1 MSDLEDNISQQMR
14 YYYKNRDK
22 ISLRQ
27 KEYNKQY
34 YQDNKERI
42 KQYQRTHRPINKKP
56 QGYEYMRK
64 WQIENKDKIRKYFH
78 DYYMKNKEYYKEKN
92 NNYYH
97 DNNYKLYHREYYR
110 KNKDRIHANKC
121 KRLQPIKDAEKLKEL
136 DDIKNDMHRDI
147 SCLLDIF
154 EDEMLFS

>member
-22 ISLRQ
+22 INIRQ

-34 YQDNKERI
+34 YQNNKEKI
-42 KQYQRTHRPINKKP
+42 KEYQRTHRPINKKP

-64 WQIENKDKIRKYFH
+64 WQLENKDKLRKYFR
-78 DYYMKNKEYYKEKN
+78 DYYKKNKEYYKEKN

-110 KNKDRIHANKC
+110 KNKDRIRENKC
-121 KRLQPIKDAEKLKEL
+121 KRLQPMGMQQIKD
-136 DDIKNDMHRDI
+136 DMKRNI
-147 SCLLDIF
+147 SCILDIF
-154 EDEMLFS
+154 EQEFLDFYT

>member
-1 MSDLEDNISQQMR
+1 MSDSEQMSQQLQ
-14 YYYKNRDK
+14 YYYKNKDK

-27 KEYNKQY
+27 KEYSKQY
-34 YQDNKERI
+34 YQNNKERI
-42 KQYQRTHRPINKKP
+42 KEYQATHRPINKKP

-64 WQIENKDKIRKYFH
+64 WQLENKDKLRKYFH

-110 KNKDRIHANKC
+110 KNKDRIYANKC
-121 KRLQPIKDAEKLKEL
+121 KRLQPIGAEKLK
-136 DDIKNDMHRDI
+136 NDMKRNI
-147 SCLLDIF
+147 SCTLEEIIEL
-154 EDEMLFS
+154 